1 MSADAS
7 YSLGVIS
14 NCNYIGGVKPR
25 LIVPIDQH
33 VHTVHLVTQQI
44 LYYCIIYVDME
55 YVDVVLHTVQIS
67 QIFRQLLGLG
77 CINFENLSA
86 HQQEEILRIPKY
98 PTVRMTSSQVMAI

>member
-33 VHTVHLVTQQI
+33 VHIVHLVTQQI
-44 LYYCIIYVDME
+44 LNIVLLYYLCRYGIYVDG
-55 YVDVVLHTVQIS
+55 VLYCQ
-67 QIFRQLLGLG
+67 FLG
-77 CINFENLSA
+77 INFENLCA
-86 HQQEEILRIPKY
+86 HQQEDIA
-98 PTVRMTSSQVMAI
+98 PTVY